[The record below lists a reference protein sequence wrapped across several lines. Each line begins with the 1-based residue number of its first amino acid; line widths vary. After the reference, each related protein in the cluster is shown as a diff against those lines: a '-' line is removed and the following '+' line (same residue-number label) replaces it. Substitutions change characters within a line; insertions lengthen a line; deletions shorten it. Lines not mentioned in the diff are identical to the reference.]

1 MKRLAHRGYSDL
13 FPENTM
19 SAFEKAAHSSFEGI
33 ETDVQM
39 TKDGALVLLH
49 DDKINRTSD
58 GKGVLRH
65 MTFKEARQYNYNNKM
80 DIEEQIPTLDS
91 LLTLLDS
98 TDKLLNIEIKDTVS
112 VGLEEK
118 LRDII
123 MKYHMT
129 DRIYFSSTSLDR
141 LLDMRALMPDSYYAL
156 IVLRGYKKCKQAVI
170 DHHLDGIHSR
180 YSYLTHEEIVDLK
193 SRHIKIGP
201 GQLKKK
207 NSMTSLKKKILI
219 LYLRMGYL
227 KRINNEIR

>member
-1 MKRLAHRGYSDL
+1 MMKRLAHRGYSDL

-19 SAFEKAAHSSFEGI
+19 SAFGKAAHSSFEGI

-39 TKDGALVLLH
+39 TKDGVLVLLH

-123 MKYHMT
+123 MKHHMT
-129 DRIYFSSTSLDR
+129 DRIYFSSTSLER
-141 LLDMRALMPDSYYAL
+141 LLNMRALMPDSYYAL
-156 IVLRGYKKCKQAVI
+156 IVLRGYKKCKQQVI

-180 YSYLTHEEIVDLK
+180 YSPK
-193 SRHIKIGP
+193 FC
-201 GQLKKK
+201 KKEK
-207 NSMTSLKKKILI
+207 TSWVF
-219 LYLRMGYL
+219 RF
-227 KRINNEIR
+227 RFFSVRSDAVVCAATVPAA

>member
-19 SAFEKAAHSSFEGI
+19 SAFEKAAYSSFEGI
-33 ETDVQM
+33 ETDAQM
-39 TKDGALVLLH
+39 TKDGVLVLLH

-123 MKYHMT
+123 MKHHMT

-141 LLDMRALMPDSYYAL
+141 LLHMRALMPDSYYAL

-180 YSYLTHEEIVDLK
+180 YSYLTHEDLK
-193 SRHIKIGP
+193 NRHIKIGAWTIKEKE
-201 GQLKKK
+201 QYDFFKKEDIDFIFTNGLFEEDK
-207 NSMTSLKKKILI
+207 
-219 LYLRMGYL
+219 
-227 KRINNEIR
+227 

>member
-19 SAFEKAAHSSFEGI
+19 SAFEKAVNSSFEGI

-39 TKDGALVLLH
+39 TIDGELLLLH
-49 DDKINRTSD
+49 DDKINRTSN
-58 GKGVLRH
+58 GKGVLRN

-80 DIEEQIPTLDS
+80 DITEQIPTLDS

-112 VGLEEK
+112 SGLEEK
-118 LRDII
+118 LRGVI
-123 MKYHMT
+123 MKHHMT
-129 DRIYFSSTSLDR
+129 DRIYFSSTSLER
-141 LLDMRALMPDSYYAL
+141 LLNMRALMPDSYYAL
-156 IVLRGYKKCKQAVI
+156 IVLRGYKECKQQVI

-193 SRHIKIGP
+193 SRHIKIGAWTIKEKE
-201 GQLKKK
+201 QYDFFKKEGIDFIFANGLFEEDK
-207 NSMTSLKKKILI
+207 
-219 LYLRMGYL
+219 
-227 KRINNEIR
+227 

>member
-1 MKRLAHRGYSDL
+1 MMKRLAHRGYSDL

-19 SAFEKAAHSSFEGI
+19 SAFGKAAYSSFEGI

-39 TKDGALVLLH
+39 TKDGVLVLLH

-118 LRDII
+118 LREI
-123 MKYHMT
+123 MKHHMT
-129 DRIYFSSTSLDR
+129 DRIYFSSTSLER
-141 LLDMRALMPDSYYAL
+141 LLNMRALMPDSYYAL
-156 IVLRGYKKCKQAVI
+156 IVLRGYKKCKQQVI

-193 SRHIKIGP
+193 NRHIKIGAWTIKEKE
-201 GQLKKK
+201 QYDFFKKEDIDFIFANGLFEEDK
-207 NSMTSLKKKILI
+207 
-219 LYLRMGYL
+219 
-227 KRINNEIR
+227 

>member
-65 MTFKEARQYNYNNKM
+65 MTFKEARQYNYNNNKM

-123 MKYHMT
+123 MKHHMT

-193 SRHIKIGP
+193 SRHIKIGAWTIKEKE
-201 GQLKKK
+201 QYDFFKKEDIDFIFANGLFEEDK
-207 NSMTSLKKKILI
+207 
-219 LYLRMGYL
+219 
-227 KRINNEIR
+227 

>member
-1 MKRLAHRGYSDL
+1 MMKRLAHRGYSDL

-39 TKDGALVLLH
+39 TKDGVLVLLH

-80 DIEEQIPTLDS
+80 DIEERIPTLDS

-123 MKYHMT
+123 MKHHMT
-129 DRIYFSSTSLDR
+129 DRIYFSSTSLER
-141 LLDMRALMPDSYYAL
+141 LLNMRALMPDSYYAL
-156 IVLRGYKKCKQAVI
+156 IVLRGCKKCKQQVI

-193 SRHIKIGP
+193 SRHIKIGAWTIKEKE
-201 GQLKKK
+201 QYDFFKKEGIDFIFANGLFEEDK
-207 NSMTSLKKKILI
+207 
-219 LYLRMGYL
+219 
-227 KRINNEIR
+227 

>member
-19 SAFEKAAHSSFEGI
+19 SAFEKAVNSSFEGI

-39 TKDGALVLLH
+39 TIDGELLLLH
-49 DDKINRTSD
+49 DDKINRTSN
-58 GKGVLRH
+58 GKGVLRN

-80 DIEEQIPTLDS
+80 DITEQIPTLDS

-112 VGLEEK
+112 SGLEEK
-118 LRDII
+118 LRDVI
-123 MKYHMT
+123 MKHHMT
-129 DRIYFSSTSLDR
+129 DRIYFSSTSLER
-141 LLDMRALMPDSYYAL
+141 LLNMRALMPDSYYAL
-156 IVLRGYKKCKQAVI
+156 IVSRGYKKCKQQVI

-193 SRHIKIGP
+193 SRHIKIGAWTIKEKE
-201 GQLKKK
+201 QYDFFKKEGIDFIFANGLFEEDK
-207 NSMTSLKKKILI
+207 
-219 LYLRMGYL
+219 
-227 KRINNEIR
+227 